1 VRRIGHP
8 NLDDLGRHA
17 NDRMV
22 SFYCVSPSGP
32 NVEYGWDGRRI
43 DDRVHTISY
52 YEEGNVWGHRRKPA
66 GE

>member
-1 VRRIGHP
+1 
-8 NLDDLGRHA
+8 
-17 NDRMV
+17 MV